1 MKDTGGTYVDEFPAM
16 LGVSLQSADGV
27 ILVYS
32 VAESSSFKE
41 VVRLRS
47 LVQSYKGATVPIVV
61 VGNKTDL
68 PRGISKELVEA
79 RVKHNWEHGYVE
91 CCAKDDVNI
100 TAIFRELLIQAKSRS
115 VWAVVS
121 SGDHQP
127 TMTLRQV
134 RLQ

>member
-1 MKDTGGTYVDEFPAM
+1 MKIFAYFAMKDTGGTYVDDFPAM

-32 VAESSSFKE
+32 VAEVSSFRE
-41 VVRLRS
+41 VARLRS

-79 RVKHNWEHGYVE
+79 RVRHNWEHGYVE

-115 VWAVVS
+115 V
-121 SGDHQP
+121 
-127 TMTLRQV
+127 
-134 RLQ
+134 

>member
-1 MKDTGGTYVDEFPAM
+1 M

-32 VAESSSFKE
+32 VAETSSFQE

-47 LVQSYKGATVPIVV
+47 LVQSYKGAAVPIVV

-68 PRGISKELVEA
+68 PREISKEFVEA
-79 RVKHNWEHGYVE
+79 RVRYQWEHGYVE

-100 TAIFRELLIQAKSRS
+100 TAIFRELLIQAKSRQ
-115 VWAVVS
+115 VVS
-121 SGDHQP
+121 CRNLCRGSSF
-127 TMTLRQV
+127 TLFLLQV
-134 RLQ
+134 